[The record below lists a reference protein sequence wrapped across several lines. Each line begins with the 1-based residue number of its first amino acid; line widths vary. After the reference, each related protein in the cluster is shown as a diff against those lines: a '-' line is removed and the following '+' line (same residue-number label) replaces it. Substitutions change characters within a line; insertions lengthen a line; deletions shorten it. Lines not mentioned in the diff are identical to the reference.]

1 MMIDENANYP
11 LLAYAHAGERSCGC
25 GPDCQCGPGCACG
38 PAGRCAP
45 ACTCDR

>member
-1 MMIDENANYP
+1 MIEQYILLSP
-11 LLAYAHAGERSCGC
+11 LSDVAESGERSCGC